1 MIDADLIHAMATPRL
16 EDWLGVWCIEPNR
29 ALSLWAMLQGTDW
42 LRHFQAFAESPQGHA
57 NESGVVMAQTSTGKS
72 IAIVPIVGTLMK
84 SRSSTGAS
92 TSTVMAR
99 RDIRAAARNPEVSG
113 IMLAIDSPGGAVA
126 GTGDLAEEVKRARK
140 SKPVYAQIE
149 DTGASAAYWIA
160 SQASRVYANNGT
172 AMVGSIGT
180 MLAVQKDTS
189 GKVAVFTSGSLKA
202 PGVSGELTDEQTAYM
217 QSLVNGWQSQFGG
230 AVKAARRLS
239 EKQLDA
245 VQSGAVYLAQT
256 ALDLKLIDGIQSTEQ
271 TLSELASAK

>member
-1 MIDADLIHAMATPRL
+1 M
-16 EDWLGVWCIEPNR
+16 
-29 ALSLWAMLQGTDW
+29 
-42 LRHFQAFAESPQGHA
+42 
-57 NESGVVMAQTSTGKS
+57 S